1 MDEHIKKL
9 KHTIEVSTS
18 PWHAAKEA
26 ISQLDASGYT
36 GLSWDCEWDLRVG
49 GKYYVCPYGTSVFA
63 FRIGENFS
71 GVPSFTLASA
81 HIDTPGLRIK
91 QNAAI
96 TTSAG
101 TRLNAEVYGG
111 AIYHT
116 WFDRPLSIAG
126 RVALKTSDAFHPHME
141 LIDFRR
147 PVVELPNLAFH
158 LNRSVNEQNPLNAQI
173 DMLPLCGT
181 SPKEESDYLLSRIAS
196 ELNENPDNILCY
208 ELCVYNTENLTCTG
222 FSNDMFMAPRIDNLS
237 SVQACLTGL
246 AESSSSDGIQLIA
259 LFDHEEI
266 GSRSKNG
273 AQGSLLP
280 FTMERICNSL
290 DISRNAYMTNMT
302 HNYYLSLDVA
312 HALHPNHP
320 EKSDLT
326 TALPL
331 NTGFAV
337 KCSSK
342 QVYCSDSEMAGIVL
356 QLAQS
361 NDIPCRLN
369 YMRSDSVGGGTV
381 GPIVSSAIPMHSA
394 DIGIPVYAMHSAMET
409 AGTLDQ
415 YHLEKFMKAY
425 FSIFLPLKV

>member
-1 MDEHIKKL
+1 MDGIGMNKHIEKL
-9 KHTIEVSTS
+9 KQTISASTS

-26 ISQLDASGYT
+26 MSQLDNAGYSC
-36 GLSWDCEWDLRVG
+36 LSWDCEWNLQPG
-49 GKYYVCPYGTSVFA
+49 GKYYICPFGTSVFA

-71 GVPSFTLASA
+71 GIPAFTLASA
-81 HIDTPGLRIK
+81 HIDNPGLRIK
-91 QNAAI
+91 QNPAMK
-96 TTSAG
+96 TSAG
-101 TRLNAEVYGG
+101 MRLNAEVYGG

-126 RVALKTSDAFHPHME
+126 RVALKASDSLQPHME

-158 LNRSVNEQNPLNAQI
+158 LNRSVNEQNALNPQI
-173 DMLPLCGT
+173 DMLPLCSSLGRD
-181 SPKEESDYLLSRIAS
+181 EADYFNEQIAA
-196 ELNENPDNILCY
+196 ELNTSCDNILCY
-208 ELCVYNTENLTCTG
+208 ELCVYNTEELTCTG

-246 AESSSSDGIQLIA
+246 IESFSQDGIQLIA

-273 AQGSLLP
+273 AQGSLLS
-280 FTMERICNSL
+280 FTMERICTAL
-290 DISRNAYMTNMT
+290 GISHNTYLTNMT
-302 HNYYLSLDVA
+302 NNHYLSLDVA

-320 EKSDLT
+320 EKYDLT
-326 TALPL
+326 TAMPL

-342 QVYCSDSEMAGIVL
+342 QIYCSDSEMAGFIL
-356 QLAQS
+356 QLAQA
-361 NDIPCRLN
+361 NDISCQLN

-381 GPIVSSAIPMHSA
+381 GPIVSAALPMHSA
-394 DIGIPVYAMHSAMET
+394 DIGIPIYAMHSAMET

-415 YHLEKFMKAY
+415 YYLEKFMKAY
-425 FSIFLPLKV
+425 FS